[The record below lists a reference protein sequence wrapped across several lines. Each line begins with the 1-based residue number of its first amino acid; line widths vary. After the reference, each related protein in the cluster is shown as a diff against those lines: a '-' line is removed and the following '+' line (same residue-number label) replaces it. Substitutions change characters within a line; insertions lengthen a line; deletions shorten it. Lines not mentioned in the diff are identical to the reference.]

1 MRKLAIAMALASTTL
16 AAPAVAQDTGW
27 YAGVE
32 GGAMIVEDT
41 NLDYSSNQTDV
52 DDGITI
58 DHKIGFDADLV
69 GGYDLGMF
77 RLEAE
82 LGFKRGGV
90 DEMRFA
96 PGTGVWPSPAGPNSD
111 YVGANG
117 SVRVLSSMAN
127 ALLDFDSE
135 GWRGYAGVGA
145 GLARV
150 RLTAFTDDGDI
161 GFSDRDNTKA
171 FQAIAGVAKAISPNT
186 EFGLK
191 YRYFNTGRVNFG
203 RNDVSV
209 LVPFALNGRVKT
221 HSLLASLIFNFRAPP
236 PPPPPVV
243 VEAPPPPP
251 PPATQ
256 TCPDGSVILA
266 TDACPVPPP
275 PPPPPPSEPE
285 RG

>member
-1 MRKLAIAMALASTTL
+1 MALASTTL

-32 GGAMIVEDT
+32 GGALVAEDT
-41 NLDYSSNQTDV
+41 NLDYADNSVDV
-52 DDGITI
+52 DNGITL
-58 DHKIGFDADLV
+58 DHSIGFDADLV

-82 LGFKRGGV
+82 AGYKRAKV
-90 DEMRFA
+90 DEIRFD
-96 PGTGVWPSPAGPNSD
+96 PSTGIFATPAGLNPQF
-111 YVGANG
+111 VEANG
-117 SVRVLSSMAN
+117 RFRVISTMVN
-127 ALLDFDSE
+127 ALADFDGD
-135 GWRGYAGVGA
+135 GWRGYAGVGV

-150 RLTAFTDDGDI
+150 KYSAFTDDGVV

-171 FQAIAGVAKAISPNT
+171 WQGIAGVAKTISPNT
-186 EFGLK
+186 EVGLK
-191 YRYFNTGRVNFG
+191 YRYFNTGRLDFG

-209 LVPFALNGRVKT
+209 AVPFALSGRLKT